1 MKKIKIKHTFHGSM
15 LSFFCFIFLLSD
27 QKFKVLKKKQVTY
40 PHFPMM
46 GKLDCCNIHQIAGP
60 YDTQQV

>member
-1 MKKIKIKHTFHGSM
+1 MKKVKIKHTFHVSM
-15 LSFFCFIFLLSD
+15 LSFFLCLD

-46 GKLDCCNIHQIAGP
+46 GKLDCCNNHQIAGP
-60 YDTQQV
+60 YDTQRV

>member
-1 MKKIKIKHTFHGSM
+1 MEKNQNKTYLSWFNAKFFFFAFRSKIQS
-15 LSFFCFIFLLSD
+15 
-27 QKFKVLKKKQVTY
+27 LKKKQVTY

-46 GKLDCCNIHQIAGP
+46 GKLDCCNIHQIAEP